1 MLKPNA
7 GQMRGF
13 RIVRDPDGILLN
25 PFEIMGMKYGYV
37 ITYGEG
43 SPAVHNGEDWV
54 SVLTG
59 AESEFEDKL
68 QELLVTQGTKIAQAA
83 SSNPIY
89 MELAAQMNIFA
100 GAPAAASSS
109 QSGPDATTTYFKS

>member
-25 PFEIMGMKYGYV
+25 SFDIMGMKYGYV

-54 SVLTG
+54 SVLAGTE
-59 AESEFEDKL
+59 AEFDDKF
-68 QELLVTQGTKIAQAA
+68 QEILVAQGTKIAEAA
-83 SSNPIY
+83 AKNPIY
-89 MELAAQMNIFA
+89 AELAAQMNILV
-100 GAPAAASSS
+100 GAASNGVSDPS
-109 QSGPDATTTYFKS
+109 TMTYYKS

>member
-25 PFEIMGMKYGYV
+25 PFEIMGQTYGYL

-43 SPAVHNGEDWV
+43 SPAVHNGDDWV
-54 SVLTG
+54 SVLSTE
-59 AESEFEDKL
+59 ESEFEEKL
-68 QELLVTQGTKIAQAA
+68 QEILVGQGTRISMSAA
-83 SSNPIY
+83 TNPVY
-89 MELAAQMNIFA
+89 AELAAQMGIMV
-100 GAPAAASSS
+100 GAQATSTADPNS
-109 QSGPDATTTYFKS
+109 TTTYFKS

>member
-25 PFEIMGMKYGYV
+25 PFEISGMKYGYV
-37 ITYGEG
+37 FTYGEG
-43 SPAVHNGEDWV
+43 NPAVHNGEDWV

-59 AESEFEDKL
+59 TESEFEDKL
-68 QELLVTQGTKIAQAA
+68 QELLVGQGTAIAGAA
-83 SSNPIY
+83 SNNPIY
-89 MELAAQMNIFA
+89 AELAAQMNIFV
-100 GAPAAASSS
+100 GATASTGTADPNS
-109 QSGPDATTTYFKS
+109 TTSYFKS

>member
-25 PFEIMGMKYGYV
+25 PFEIVGMKYGYV
-37 ITYGEG
+37 LTYGEG
-43 SPAVHNGEDWV
+43 NPAIHDGNDWV

-59 AESEFEDKL
+59 TEEEFEDNL
-68 QELLVTQGTKIAQAA
+68 QSLLVDQGTKVAQAA
-83 SSNPIY
+83 ASNPIY
-89 MELAAQMNIFA
+89 AELAAQMNILVGATA
-100 GAPAAASSS
+100 GVTTQSSAEAPI
-109 QSGPDATTTYFKS
+109 YFKS

>member
-59 AESEFEDKL
+59 TETEFAEKL
-68 QELLVTQGTKIAQAA
+68 QELLVNQGTKIAQVA

-100 GAPAAASSS
+100 GAPAGASSS
-109 QSGPDATTTYFKS
+109 QTSSDSTPTYFKS

>member
-37 ITYGEG
+37 FSYGEG
-43 SPAVHNGEDWV
+43 SPAVHNGDEWV

-59 AESEFEDKL
+59 TESEFEDKF
-68 QELLVTQGTKIAQAA
+68 QEILVAQGTRIAQAA
-83 SSNPIY
+83 PSNPIY
-89 MELAAQMNIFA
+89 AELAAQMNILV
-100 GAPAAASSS
+100 GATATST
-109 QSGPDATTTYFKS
+109 PDPNATTNYFKS

>member
-25 PFEIMGMKYGYV
+25 SFEIMGMKYGYV

-59 AESEFEDKL
+59 TESEFEDKF
-68 QELLVTQGTKIAQAA
+68 QEILVSQGTKIAEAA
-83 SSNPIY
+83 SKNPIY
-89 MELAAQMNIFA
+89 AELAAQMNILVGA
-100 GAPAAASSS
+100 APAGIADPSTA
-109 QSGPDATTTYFKS
+109 TYFKS